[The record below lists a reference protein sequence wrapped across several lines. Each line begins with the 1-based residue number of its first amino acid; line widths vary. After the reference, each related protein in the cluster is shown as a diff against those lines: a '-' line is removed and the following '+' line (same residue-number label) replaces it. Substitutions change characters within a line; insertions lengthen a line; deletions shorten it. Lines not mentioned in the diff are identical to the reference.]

1 MRIQNFSGAALFYHK
16 GAQSNTI
23 GLRDINTVELL
34 TPYFECALSRLRYA
48 LSSSK
53 RIQNKNDNFE

>member
-1 MRIQNFSGAALFYHK
+1 MRIPDMAGAALFYHI
-16 GAQSNTI
+16 GPQSYTI
-23 GLRDINTVELL
+23 GLRDIIELL
-34 TPYFECALSRLRYA
+34 TPYFECALSRLGYA